1 MNTSPEFKVQESNQL
16 WKSLKQRA
24 LLQPFISPGDGTTC
38 TELCA
43 RFICPGSLNIPWKPI
58 PSTEKLGGTFHWCCL
73 AKLIAGMGSSS
84 TKGLHCQHNLLTVIG
99 LKQSL
104 RAPPGPLFLGSAA
117 GNASA
122 APAPDHGNNLSPL
135 LRGQASFSQEENL
148 LWHFVSS
155 PQPRISPQAWEPK

>member
-38 TELCA
+38 TKLPA
-43 RFICPGSLNIPWKPI
+43 RLIRPGSLNILWKPI
-58 PSTEKLGGTFHWCCL
+58 PSTEKLGGTFCWCCL
-73 AKLIAGMGSSS
+73 AKLMAGMGSSS
-84 TKGLHCQHNLLTVIG
+84 TKGLHCQHNLLTVVG

-104 RAPPGPLFLGSAA
+104 RAPP

-148 LWHFVSS
+148 WHFVSS